1 MKKFLLPVAFLL
13 VLSSFASAQQALSIE
28 SSAVA
33 IESVSAA
40 KDSMNI
46 AGVSAAPVAKKKG
59 FKDLFDNDNFANT
72 AGPRLNP
79 RAFSFVEDYIEK
91 NSKDLEEMRGWG
103 RPYFNVMDAILI
115 SYNLPK
121 ELKYLAVIESR
132 LHTSAVSWA
141 GAVGPWQL
149 MPATAKVLG
158 LKVNHKTDERT
169 NYIKS
174 THAAAKY
181 LNDLYDQFGDWLL
194 VIAAYN
200 GGAGNVLK
208 AIRKSGS
215 RNFWDLQYYLP
226 AESRNHVKKFIG
238 THYIFEGQG
247 GLTTLTKKETDEN
260 YGVNGTYIFNR
271 KLSSAELEEAKSQT
285 ISGKY
290 HSMVIAKNIVMAIT
304 DFNRYNPDFDKV
316 MASANN
322 SYEIKLPA
330 DKMELFNANRY
341 QILNESIQLLLNNA
355 VNGAAAGTPSSSKDS
370 AIMATKT
377 AKK

>member
-1 MKKFLLPVAFLL
+1 MKQFVFQSF
-13 VLSSFASAQQALSIE
+13 VLFIALQGNAAQQPISMAGAAI
-28 SSAVA
+28 AVQ
-33 IESVSAA
+33 SVKAVS
-40 KDSMNI
+40 DSTDSTKTL
-46 AGVSAAPVAKKKG
+46 VTTTAAPAKTKG
-59 FKDLFDNDNFANT
+59 FKDLFDADNITT

-79 RAFSFVEDYIEK
+79 RAISFVQDYIEH

-103 RPYFNVMDAILI
+103 KPYFNVMDAILVQH
-115 SYNLPK
+115 NLPK

-149 MPATAKVLG
+149 MPATARTLG
-158 LKVNHKTDERT
+158 LKVSHKIDERT

-174 THAAAKY
+174 THAAARY

-208 AIRKSGS
+208 AIRRSGS

-247 GLTTLTKKETDEN
+247 GICTLTKKETDEN

-271 KLSSAELEEAKSQT
+271 RLNAGEEATAKTLSIT
-285 ISGKY
+285 GKY
-290 HSMVIAKNIVMAIT
+290 QASVIARNLMMNPA
-304 DFNRYNPDFDKV
+304 DFARYNPDFDKV
-316 MASANN
+316 MAGASN
-322 SYEIKLPA
+322 SYELKLPA
-330 DKMELFNANRY
+330 DKMDMFAANKY
-341 QILNESIQLLLNNA
+341 QILNESIQLMLSNTLNN
-355 VNGAAAGTPSSSKDS
+355 VSSAAAKDS
-370 AIMATKT
+370 SIMATRM

>member
-1 MKKFLLPVAFLL
+1 MKKFLLPVVFLL
-13 VLSSFASAQQALSIE
+13 GTMSFAAAQQAVSLE
-28 SSAVA
+28 STAVA
-33 IESVSAA
+33 VRSVSAS
-40 KDSMNI
+40 KDSTLT
-46 AGVSAAPVAKKKG
+46 VSTTAVPAARKRG
-59 FKDLFDNDNFANT
+59 FKDLFDNDQAAI
-72 AGPRLNP
+72 AGPRLNA
-79 RAFSFVEDYIEK
+79 RAVSFVRDYIEK
-91 NSKDLEEMRGWG
+91 NSEDLESMRAWG
-103 RPYFNVMDAILI
+103 KPYFNVMDAILI
-115 SYNLPK
+115 SHNLPK

-132 LHTSAVSWA
+132 LHTGAVSWA

-149 MPATAKVLG
+149 MPATARVLG
-158 LKVNHKTDERT
+158 LKVNRKKDERT

-174 THAAAKY
+174 THAAAQY

-200 GGAGNVLK
+200 GGAGNVMK

-260 YGVNGTYIFNR
+260 YGVNGVYIFNR
-271 KLSSAELEEAKSQT
+271 KLTAAELDEAKTQT

-290 HSMVIAKNIVMAIT
+290 HSVVIAKNIMMEIA

-316 MASANN
+316 MASASN
-322 SYEIKLPA
+322 SYDIKLPA
-330 DKMELFNANRY
+330 DKMELFNANKY
-341 QILNESIQLLLNNA
+341 QILDESIQLLLNTA
-355 VNGAAAGTPSSSKDS
+355 TTTPATASAKDS
-370 AIMATKT
+370 TQTASKM

>member
-1 MKKFLLPVAFLL
+1 MKKFLLSL
-13 VLSSFASAQQALSIE
+13 VSLGFISFASAQKVVELQST
-28 SSAVA
+28 AVA
-33 IESVSAA
+33 FHSVAA
-40 KDSMNI
+40 VKDSLLKDSVLVV
-46 AGVSAAPVAKKKG
+46 APAAAPVAKKKG
-59 FKDLFDNDNFANT
+59 FKDLFDNDQAAI

-79 RAFSFVEDYIEK
+79 RAISFVQDYMEK
-91 NSKDLEEMRGWG
+91 NSEDLESMKAWG
-103 RPYFNVMDAILI
+103 KPYFNVMDMILV
-115 SYNLPK
+115 SHNLPK

-132 LHTSAVSWA
+132 LHTGAVSWA

-149 MPATAKVLG
+149 MPATARLLG
-158 LKVNHKTDERT
+158 LKVSRKKDERT

-174 THAAAKY
+174 THAAARY
-181 LNDLYDQFGDWLL
+181 LTDLYDQFGDWLL

-260 YGVNGTYIFNR
+260 YGVNGVYVFNR
-271 KLSSAELEEAKSQT
+271 RLTADELSQASTQT

-290 HSMVIAKNIVMAIT
+290 YSTVIARNIVMDMA
-304 DFNRYNPDFDKV
+304 DFSRYNPDFDKV
-316 MASANN
+316 MAGASN
-322 SYEIKLPA
+322 SYELKLPA
-330 DKMELFNANRY
+330 DKMDRFVANKY
-341 QILNESIQLLLNNA
+341 QILNESIQFLLTSA
-355 VNGAAAGTPSSSKDS
+355 TATATTKDS
-370 AIMATKT
+370 LQMATKM

>member
-1 MKKFLLPVAFLL
+1 MKKLFLPV
-13 VLSSFASAQQALSIE
+13 VLSLGILSFAAAQQAVSLE
-28 SSAVA
+28 SSAIA
-33 IESVSAA
+33 IQTASTV
-40 KDSMNI
+40 KDSPI
-46 AGVSAAPVAKKKG
+46 IVAAMVAPAAKKKG
-59 FKDLFDNDNFANT
+59 FKDLFENDQANL

-79 RAFSFVEDYIEK
+79 RALSFVQDYIEK
-91 NSKDLEEMRGWG
+91 NSEDLEDMRGWG
-103 RPYFNVMDAILI
+103 KPYFNVMDAILTAHK
-115 SYNLPK
+115 LPK

-149 MPATAKVLG
+149 MPATARVLG
-158 LKVNHKTDERT
+158 LKVSRKVDERT

-208 AIRKSGS
+208 AIRRSGS

-247 GLTTLTKKETDEN
+247 GLCTLTKKETDEN

-271 KLSSAELEEAKSQT
+271 RLSEVEEEDAKSQT

-290 HSMVIAKNIVMAIT
+290 HSAVIAKNILMDPA
-304 DFNRYNPDFDKV
+304 DFSRYNPDFDKV
-316 MASANN
+316 MASANS
-322 SYEIKLPA
+322 SYEIKLPT
-330 DKMELFNANRY
+330 DKMELFNSNKY
-341 QILNESIQLLLNNA
+341 QILNESIQMLLNSANTA
-355 VNGAAAGTPSSSKDS
+355 VSTTPVSATKKDS
-370 AIMATKT
+370 IQMATKM

>member
-1 MKKFLLPVAFLL
+1 MAFI
-13 VLSSFASAQQALSIE
+13 SFARAQQAVSME

-33 IESVSAA
+33 AQSVAA
-40 KDSMNI
+40 SKDS
-46 AGVSAAPVAKKKG
+46 ATAPAVAPALPAAKKKG
-59 FKDLFDNDNFANT
+59 FKDLFDLDGQNAM

-79 RAFSFVEDYIEK
+79 RAISFVEDYIDK

-103 RPYFNVMDAILI
+103 KPYFNVMDAILI
-115 SYNLPK
+115 SHNLPK

-149 MPATAKVLG
+149 MPATARTLG
-158 LKVNHKTDERT
+158 LKVTRKTDERT

-174 THAAAKY
+174 THAAARY

-271 KLSSAELEEAKSQT
+271 KLSTEELEAAKTQS

-290 HSMVIAKNIVMAIT
+290 HSMVIAKIT
-304 DFNRYNPDFDKV
+304 MMDIADFNRYNPDFDKV
-316 MASANN
+316 MASANTN
-322 SYEIKLPA
+322 YDIKLPA
-330 DKMELFNANRY
+330 DKMEVFIANKY
-341 QILNESIQLLLNNA
+341 QILNESIQMLLASAVTPAPVTTNA
-355 VNGAAAGTPSSSKDS
+355 KDS
-370 AIMATKT
+370 MILATKVV
-377 AKK
+377 KK